1 MTGQRPSENQNQEM
15 GGGQKPVLL
24 ILGTRSKKGSEG
36 WEQVQD
42 GGCERMNW
50 WRCWGKK
57 SRNCSAHWLWIDG
70 NELRLIAVLL
80 PVVSFAFRI
89 SKAGRWWG
97 GVEGVEAMRRV
108 GHRQRNGGNGGPWRW
123 MVLPRER
130 MCVTK
135 RRERAPSLRGLL
147 VEEVQL
153 LVPASWKRQITCDS
167 ILDGAVLLVCRD
179 PRQKMLLSQRWGDV
193 LDGWKG
199 FGILGSRPEWEWWE
213 PVLMGTVFSGDRARA
228 EASPQG
234 DSPLVSL

>member
-57 SRNCSAHWLWIDG
+57 SPNCSAHWLWIDG

-213 PVLMGTVFSGDRARA
+213 PVLMGTVFSGDRAQ
-228 EASPQG
+228 SWG
-234 DSPLVSL
+234 